1 MKDTQSRLTCYDVL
15 DNRLA
20 VFKLN
25 GLLFISTSSFHD
37 KEDCYSH
44 RVYCDSHADDLS
56 SESKDTLHF
65 DDRKY

>member
-1 MKDTQSRLTCYDVL
+1 MKDTQSRLTCNGVL
-15 DNRLA
+15 DNSLA
-20 VFKLN
+20 AFKLN
-25 GLLFISTSSFHD
+25 RLLFISTSSFRN

-44 RVYCDSHADDLS
+44 RVYGDNHPNDLG